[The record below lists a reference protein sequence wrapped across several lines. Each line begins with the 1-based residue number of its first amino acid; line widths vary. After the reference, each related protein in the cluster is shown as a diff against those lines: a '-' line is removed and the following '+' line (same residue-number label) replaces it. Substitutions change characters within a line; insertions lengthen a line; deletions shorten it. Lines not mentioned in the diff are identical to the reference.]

1 MQKFKLC
8 DSLKLEW
15 KLYEI
20 NQCKMDTENTTI
32 IDNISRICRRSIYRR
47 NRRFGRLS
55 NRRLRINAEN
65 FYARCAIIRVIPYW
79 RWLFWRR
86 GILKLRTSTENQVT
100 LHCSHVILYHH
111 RPNLFFEKLSFLNKR
126 YFFKKL
132 KYATHINIFF
142 SNKNYVIMNSV
153 SFFITYLK
161 EWEIR

>member
-1 MQKFKLC
+1 
-8 DSLKLEW
+8 
-15 KLYEI
+15 
-20 NQCKMDTENTTI
+20 MDTENTTI
-32 IDNISRICRRSIYRR
+32 IDNISWICRRSIYRR
-47 NRRFGRLS
+47 NHRFGRLS

-65 FYARCAIIRVIPYW
+65 FCARCAIIRVIPYW

-100 LHCSHVILYHH
+100 LHCSYAILYHR
-111 RPNLFFEKLSFLNKR
+111 RPNLFFKKLSFLDKR

-142 SNKNYVIMNSV
+142 SNKNYVIMNSI
-153 SFFITYLK
+153 FFLITHLK